1 MALDSFF
8 DARGVGTHGA
18 SARVFKNNFN
28 LIRVINENCK
38 FLQNL
43 CTDFLAALSVKTP
56 WMFTVSPET
65 RKIHHVEVKRPGCSK
80 PDLANPGL
88 VEILIVINLRFKED
102 CSQD

>member
-1 MALDSFF
+1 M
-8 DARGVGTHGA
+8 
-18 SARVFKNNFN
+18 
-28 LIRVINENCK
+28 
-38 FLQNL
+38 
-43 CTDFLAALSVKTP
+43 SVKTP